1 MSPAAVAAVVYV
13 AVVPF
18 VPVVTSAKST
28 PPLVLTCHWNVADP
42 APVTVVATV
51 NACVFVAATD
61 ALAGCVS
68 VSYTHLTLPTTPYV

>member
-1 MSPAAVAAVVYV
+1 MSPAAVAGVVNV
-13 AVVPF
+13 AEVAPEI
-18 VPVVTSAKST
+18 SEKST
-28 PPLVLTCHWNVADP
+28 PPFVLSCHWKVADP

-68 VSYTHLTLPTTPYV
+68 IAIEDAASPAIVSSA